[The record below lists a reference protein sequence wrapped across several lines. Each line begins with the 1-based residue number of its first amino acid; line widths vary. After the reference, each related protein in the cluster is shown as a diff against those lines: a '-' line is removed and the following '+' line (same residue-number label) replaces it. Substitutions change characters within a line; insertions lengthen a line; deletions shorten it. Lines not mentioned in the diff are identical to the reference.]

1 MSVIAALNV
10 NLTAATGGF
19 DNSMKSSASVMR
31 QWKREATAAFEA
43 TRTPLERYEAEI
55 AKLGRLLDQNLID
68 FETWRR
74 GVTRATNALDAA
86 TPKVQTFGGKL
97 RGMMSGLTSSAGANL
112 AGAFGAYKLASFAAE
127 SFAAIDALNDVAQA
141 TGTTTERLGALH
153 VAATLNGSSIEQM
166 DAALGYLNKNLGN
179 AEGSKKIQGSLDAL
193 GLSAAHLRQIGAGN
207 AIVEI
212 SQAMLS
218 IEDPAERARI
228 ATDLFGRSG
237 LELLNVLA
245 IGRAGFADAE
255 ESAKAYGAAIST
267 VGAENVA
274 AAADAFDGL
283 KLTVQGLF
291 NDLAVEIAPFVK
303 WFSEKLMFGIY
314 GAKLAFLN
322 LAEVI
327 VGGIRSILDAASYLP
342 GGLGGSVASN
352 ASEYAGA
359 ILEGLEA
366 REQEIWNH
374 VEVLDRQTRGV
385 QEQNKP
391 FVRSPQL
398 AAVAAAIGPA
408 SMGGTQAQAAAGFAQ
423 FQQDVRGFLAFGQAA
438 IQAGREE
445 VARQGVANL
454 QRDAMNFVDF
464 LKAAKERA
472 DKILDEKAA
481 AAIDAAKTP
490 LDKFNQTMN
499 DLEVLKNT
507 GKISED
513 VYAANKQSALEELD
527 RSTAG
532 AREYRPIAALERG
545 SAAAFSAAMA
555 NKAPKTEQEILNQ
568 AKEHNA
574 LQRETIKAIQDS
586 KPQVAGVRR

>member
-1 MSVIAALNV
+1 MAQRLQGPYFIGNHA
-10 NLTAATGGF
+10 
-19 DNSMKSSASVMR
+19 
-31 QWKREATAAFEA
+31 
-43 TRTPLERYEAEI
+43 RTQL
-55 AKLGRLLDQNLID
+55 
-68 FETWRR
+68 
-74 GVTRATNALDAA
+74 
-86 TPKVQTFGGKL
+86 
-97 RGMMSGLTSSAGANL
+97 
-112 AGAFGAYKLASFAAE
+112 
-127 SFAAIDALNDVAQA
+127 
-141 TGTTTERLGALH
+141 
-153 VAATLNGSSIEQM
+153 
-166 DAALGYLNKNLGN
+166 
-179 AEGSKKIQGSLDAL
+179 
-193 GLSAAHLRQIGAGN
+193 
-207 AIVEI
+207 
-212 SQAMLS
+212 
-218 IEDPAERARI
+218 
-228 ATDLFGRSG
+228 
-237 LELLNVLA
+237 
-245 IGRAGFADAE
+245 
-255 ESAKAYGAAIST
+255 
-267 VGAENVA
+267 

-366 REQEIWNH
+366 REQEIWHH
-374 VEVLDRQTRGV
+374 VEVLDRQTRG
-385 QEQNKP
+385 QNKP